1 MPKTA
6 NSATALLSR
15 LASGNR
21 VAQEEVCRRYGKRVY
36 WIVRRRLGRKLRA
49 RVETADVVQEAMV
62 DILQDACGC
71 RFASE
76 KDFLNWVRAI
86 VEHRIQEIAGYWGAA
101 KRRRSRE
108 VRLPTKEV
116 RADHRAERPS
126 QIFRRKEDH
135 QRLCV
140 TMTRLPAADRQI
152 LVSRL
157 FLGLS
162 WDHVASSL
170 GTTEAAAQMRFVRA
184 RRRLAQE
191 LSSSD

>member
-1 MPKTA
+1 MY
-6 NSATALLSR
+6 S
-15 LASGNR
+15 
-21 VAQEEVCRRYGKRVY
+21 
-36 WIVRRRLGRKLRA
+36 IVRRRLGRKLRA

-71 RFASE
+71 RFDSE
-76 KDFLNWVRAI
+76 KDFLSWVRTI
-86 VEHRIQEIAGYWGAA
+86 VEHRIQEFAGYWGAA

-108 VRLPTKEV
+108 VRLPAEEE

-126 QIFRRKEDH
+126 QIFHRKEEH
-135 QRLCV
+135 QRLCA
-140 TMTRLPAADRQI
+140 TMARLPAADRQV

-170 GTTEAAAQMRFVRA
+170 DTTEAAAQMRFVRA